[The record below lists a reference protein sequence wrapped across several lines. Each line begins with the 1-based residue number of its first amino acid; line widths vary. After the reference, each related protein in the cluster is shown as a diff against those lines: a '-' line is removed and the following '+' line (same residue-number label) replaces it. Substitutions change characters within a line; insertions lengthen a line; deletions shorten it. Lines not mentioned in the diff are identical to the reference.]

1 MGTEREE
8 ENKNYAGVQGKKKK
22 VSQER
27 KYGQLCRSPESL
39 IALNNTLG

>member
-22 VSQER
+22 CCKKESMVSYAEAQ
-27 KYGQLCRSPESL
+27 KV
-39 IALNNTLG
+39 

>member
-8 ENKNYAGVQGKKKK
+8 ENKNYAGVQGKKK
-22 VSQER
+22 VLQER